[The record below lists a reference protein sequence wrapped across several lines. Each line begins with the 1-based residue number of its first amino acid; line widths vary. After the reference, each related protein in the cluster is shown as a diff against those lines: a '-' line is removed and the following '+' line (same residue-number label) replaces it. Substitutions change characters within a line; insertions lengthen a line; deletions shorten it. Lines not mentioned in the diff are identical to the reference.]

1 MSEFAL
7 RFLGVGNA
15 NARSLGS
22 SAAVLECEGSPLLLI
37 DCGPDTLH
45 TYLDRYGALPP
56 ALFITHAHLDHVA
69 GLEGLFYRLATTQPP
84 PEPPM
89 LFVPVTLVPVL
100 QRRLADYPNLLAE
113 GGRNFWDV
121 FRLIPVAERFWHRD
135 LVFDCFPARHH
146 DWLSAFGLALE
157 GRFLYT
163 GDTRP
168 IPEVVNCFA
177 SHGEPIFHDCALSA
191 NPSHT
196 GLAGHPRPVQGGTV
210 AAHGLLPL
218 RVRGGGGGHSPRG
231 IPHCPAGGV
240 LSPGAWLRVSLN
252 PLGAR
257 ASSPRVGETPALPGV
272 NRLHGDQAGDAAG
285 VQLLGPRRPS

>member
-1 MSEFAL
+1 MSGLAL

-22 SAAVLECEGSPLLLI
+22 SAAVLECAGEPILLI

-45 TYLDRYGALPP
+45 SYHVRYGGLPK
-56 ALFITHAHLDHVA
+56 ALFITHAHLDHVG
-69 GLEGLFYRLATTQPP
+69 GLEGLFYRLATAEPP
-84 PEPPM
+84 PEPPR
-89 LFVPVTLVPVL
+89 LFVPVSLMPVL

-121 FRLIPVAERFWHRD
+121 FRLIPVSERFWHRD

-196 GLAGHPRPVQGGTV
+196 GLADIRSQYKEEQWRRMIFYHYESEAAGEGIARAGHRVARPGE
-210 AAHGLLPL
+210 
-218 RVRGGGGGHSPRG
+218 
-231 IPHCPAGGV
+231 CF
-240 LSPGAWLRVSLN
+240 
-252 PLGAR
+252 PLGP
-257 ASSPRVGETPALPGV
+257 ASQDTA
-272 NRLHGDQAGDAAG
+272 AAG
-285 VQLLGPRRPS
+285 A

>member
-1 MSEFAL
+1 MAEFAL

-22 SAAVLECEGSPLLLI
+22 SAAVLERDGAPLLLI

-45 TYLDRYGALPP
+45 SYLARYGQLPP

-69 GLEGLFYRLATTQPP
+69 GLEGLFYRLATTAPP
-84 PEPPM
+84 PEPPR

-121 FRLIPVAERFWHRD
+121 FRLCPVSERFWPQD

-146 DWLSAFGLALE
+146 DWLSAFGLALA
-157 GRFLYT
+157 GRFVYS

-168 IPEVVNCFA
+168 IPEVINSYA
-177 SHGEPIFHDCALSA
+177 SQGEPIFHDCALSG

-196 GLAGHPRPVQGGTV
+196 GLADIRAQYKEEQWRRMVFYHYESETAGEGIAQGGHRI
-210 AAHGLLPL
+210 AH
-218 RVRGGGGGHSPRG
+218 
-231 IPHCPAGGV
+231 
-240 LSPGAWLRVSLN
+240 PGESFR
-252 PLGAR
+252 
-257 ASSPRVGETPALPGV
+257 
-272 NRLHGDQAGDAAG
+272 
-285 VQLLGPRRPS
+285 LGPGPGGKGSAQD